1 MDNVFKKRIHP
12 CADGQ
17 DAARAWDWLTALSP
31 VLLLMAVNYRWRPL
45 LAALT
50 AAAGYL
56 AAVTGWHFLCR
67 VPLRAAPALL
77 CGVLIACCMPSA
89 APLWLTALAGVV
101 GGVAVG
107 LPVGVNRLAKRD
119 LLSCPVYFPPLAGY
133 LAVRYA
139 FAAHFSAFYLPAT
152 WRSADTVASATPLAS
167 LGQPASPETLSRLFW
182 GFDAGSMGDGP
193 AVALLMAFGFLLLRR
208 RQHAIPTAAMV
219 GTVALWSWLL
229 WQTPLYSL
237 LCGGTLLAAVLAGDE
252 GFVHVGWKGR
262 LALGV
267 TAGAVTMLCR
277 LWWRIDGAAIGLLA
291 AAALTPLLHV
301 SYHGLCR
308 LARFLTEKF
317 AKSKNKG

>member
-1 MDNVFKKRIHP
+1 MDNILKKRIRP

-17 DAARAWDWLTALSP
+17 DAQRGWDWLTALSP
-31 VLLLMAVNYRWRPL
+31 IVLLMVVNYRWQPVW
-45 LAALT
+45 AALT

-56 AAVTGWHFLCR
+56 AAVTGWHYLCC

-77 CGVLIACCMPSA
+77 CGVLVACCMPA
-89 APLWLTALAGVV
+89 TIPVWLSALAGVV
-101 GGVAVG
+101 GGVM
-107 LPVGVNRLAKRD
+107 VGVPVLVNRRTKKE
-119 LLSCPVYFPPLAGY
+119 LLSCPVYFPPLAGF

-139 FAAHFSAFYLPAT
+139 FPSHFSAFYLPVA
-152 WRSADTVASATPLAS
+152 WLSADTVASATPLTS
-167 LGQPASPETLSRLFW
+167 LGEPASQETLSRLFW

-193 AVALLMAFGFLLLRR
+193 TVALLMAFGFLLLRR
-208 RQHAIPTAAMV
+208 RQHIIPTAAMV

-277 LWWRIDGAAIGLLA
+277 VWWRVDGAAIGLLA
-291 AAALTPLLHV
+291 AAALVPVLHV
-301 SYHGLCR
+301 CYHGLCR
-308 LARFLTEKF
+308 LWGVLMQKF
-317 AKSKNKG
+317 AKSEK